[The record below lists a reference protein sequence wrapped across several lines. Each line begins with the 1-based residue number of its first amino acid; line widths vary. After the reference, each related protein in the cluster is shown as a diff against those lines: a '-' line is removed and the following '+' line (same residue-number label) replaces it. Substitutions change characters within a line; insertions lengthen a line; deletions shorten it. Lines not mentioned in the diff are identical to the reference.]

1 MDDSM
6 SAASAAAF
14 TKTARAGYLMR
25 TNANS
30 GANVNAINSISKAMS
45 KFKRSSKISRA
56 LEKQRFQVFIR
67 ITTKGG
73 KVCEHILGYFDTEA
87 EAMKVYQAA
96 ARKVQESRDPRVV
109 LEYKEPEIEE
119 LKQVFGGPEDIGEN
133 GDAASS
139 EKGIADPKGND
150 GEETKHL
157 EEAANKDGTIE
168 PVIETIVLKDDVDD
182 LKYQL
187 EKEKFDN
194 ETLRS
199 RLNRRAKVLDSFRA
213 QYLRDVVILKEQMT
227 GKHENIEK
235 YKKRSKDLSYMED
248 LPEPV
253 LQRMMPAFDLRDSM
267 PCFGPGNDLYMHVR
281 PCAACGGYLEVM
293 VYPEDKIKFVIE
305 EYKKMHKMH
314 TEIQKE
320 NDHMKL
326 ASEHMLKMSNNKG
339 KEIIRQ
345 EKIIDE
351 LTANLRNSSNMAAA
365 ELESLM
371 KLKHRKLLE
380 TIDRVT
386 NESIQLEIDYR
397 RKLATEIRRREFV
410 EKEQARSLEKIG
422 TMQKQIRGFV
432 QEESRLTGVVQK
444 QSKDNV
450 ELQEQSDH
458 YRTLYLEMKDI
469 KEATDIEIKTIKE
482 DIEKAR
488 LRRAEKEKIRLY
500 ELQRAIKSE
509 KSIRQAMGRAFEE
522 KQRIAKQ
529 FGALR
534 LRLVFKDE
542 GSQKI
547 AKAFSLMKGLSRDI
561 TELKLNNKIE
571 DLNGTIREKKETVTM
586 LLEESNSRN
595 TERQSLASQLEAT
608 RQELDTLKDRFQSQS
623 DHLEN
628 LNRHI
633 TQLKEQIRL
642 QQVLLEKSKSASMDT
657 QTHIQ
662 RVYGELARSKLRLT
676 AHNVAKDSV
685 YQAVINRGKKI
696 GIALHKRFTSEIQAI
711 MHELDMTNAKLEA
724 SRQHVEALTTELD
737 ESSTK
742 SSKLSL
748 ALQES
753 LEGIKE
759 KSKTIAARDNDIRGL
774 HETQEKLMNDIEGFR
789 GEVQALCKANAALKE
804 ENDGLEKELAQLAGE
819 LGAIRGELGRSESK
833 RQELG
838 EILKLAEDD
847 KVKALASANHMYMQ
861 VAEIKE
867 RKKALEDLI
876 EEERVAMKD
885 TQDYI
890 QCLSQMYLD
899 FSDHITP
906 PKGDNQPEKLT
917 SNNEL
922 NANERAKNLRYF
934 SERKMKGQTVHRRM
948 NHQINDMEAEIER
961 LNELVSKLRKRLREL
976 LKPKSV
982 KRRGP
987 PPPEEIPNF
996 LRCRWED
1003 PESYCST
1010 STGLKKKK
1018 RVARVSESSSACN
1031 LSWVLPPPLGDI
1043 IQPTQPHRVP
1053 RVLTTSASSGR
1064 VVNPRPKSAI
1074 PKTPS
1079 APGIKIA
1086 GWGKKQTENAKP
1098 EAMDR
1103 PSSAS
1108 RLNSKIFPSNRP
1120 HSAAGWRKLLNHGV

>member
-1 MDDSM
+1 
-6 SAASAAAF
+6 
-14 TKTARAGYLMR
+14 
-25 TNANS
+25 
-30 GANVNAINSISKAMS
+30 MS

-150 GEETKHL
+150 GEETKHS

-326 ASEHMLKMSNNKG
+326 ASEHMLK
-339 KEIIRQ
+339 I
-345 EKIIDE
+345 
-351 LTANLRNSSNMAAA
+351 
-365 ELESLM
+365 
-371 KLKHRKLLE
+371 
-380 TIDRVT
+380 
-386 NESIQLEIDYR
+386 
-397 RKLATEIRRREFV
+397 
-410 EKEQARSLEKIG
+410 
-422 TMQKQIRGFV
+422 
-432 QEESRLTGVVQK
+432 
-444 QSKDNV
+444 
-450 ELQEQSDH
+450 
-458 YRTLYLEMKDI
+458 
-469 KEATDIEIKTIKE
+469 
-482 DIEKAR
+482 
-488 LRRAEKEKIRLY
+488 
-500 ELQRAIKSE
+500 
-509 KSIRQAMGRAFEE
+509 
-522 KQRIAKQ
+522 IAKQ

-1018 RVARVSESSSACN
+1018 RVARE
-1031 LSWVLPPPLGDI
+1031 
-1043 IQPTQPHRVP
+1043 
-1053 RVLTTSASSGR
+1053 TSFSLH
-1064 VVNPRPKSAI
+1064 NPI
-1074 PKTPS
+1074 
-1079 APGIKIA
+1079 
-1086 GWGKKQTENAKP
+1086 ECL
-1098 EAMDR
+1098 E
-1103 PSSAS
+1103 
-1108 RLNSKIFPSNRP
+1108 F
-1120 HSAAGWRKLLNHGV
+1120 